1 MENQRRGHFSLFRSL
16 LSTDWAKDTA
26 KLALWV
32 RLIGEAS
39 YKPRT
44 VDFAGRSWNLMAG
57 QLVTTT
63 VILARNL
70 RDQDGNEKSSKAVE
84 RMINFFVKEGMLI
97 KKGTPFGTVI
107 TLTNFDE
114 YQNVEKISV
123 EPKASNGAGLIG
135 IGVEPPSVEPFVE
148 PFVEPKASNGAGLEA
163 VSVEPS
169 VEPSV
174 EQNKKV
180 VNKNIKT
187 YKNTMPEQVQAED
200 EKPPSEPAKQNPVDE
215 AFESTFW
222 CAGMVKTGKKSAKS
236 AFATQFKEWRK
247 QSGGSPIQFAQF
259 LADDI
264 ACRKGK
270 QFGFEKLHPTTY
282 LNGKRWEDEK
292 PGSPTTTQTT
302 AAVFYGKDSF
312 HADFSKL

>member
-1 MENQRRGHFSLFRSL
+1 MENQRRGHFALFRSL

-32 RLIGEAS
+32 RLIGKAS

-44 VDFAGRSWNLMAG
+44 VDFAGRSWSLTAG

-63 VILARNL
+63 AILARNL
-70 RDQDGNEKSSKAVE
+70 RDQDGDEKSPKAVE
-84 RMINFFVKEGMLI
+84 RMLNFFAKEGMLI

-107 TLTNFDE
+107 SITNYDD
-114 YQNVEKISV
+114 YQGVLPVEPNVEPCV
-123 EPKASNGAGLIG
+123 EPKASNGAGLKAVP
-135 IGVEPPSVEPFVE
+135 VEP
-148 PFVEPKASNGAGLEA
+148 N
-163 VSVEPS
+163 

-180 VNKNIKT
+180 FNKNIKT

-200 EKPPSEPAKQNPVDE
+200 EKPSGEPAKLNPVDE

-282 LNGKRWEDEK
+282 LNGKRWDDEK
-292 PGSPTTTQTT
+292 PGSQSATQTT